1 MESGIENGGGI
12 DAAFLA
18 ADSGGSGQ
26 VVRPGFFQ
34 GMAGSAGNGIVRG
47 KAHVMKKLVAQGNF
61 GRIRGEGVRNGG
73 KRGKG
78 VFLSYHIAENFQ
90 ALILDPLEHGVFLP
104 ESERA
109 APVHHGVGSGGHG
122 IDLKHMFQLGKG
134 DGSGRFFHIVAALPV
149 PDMARQ
155 QASGKSID
163 QFGNVSA
170 GLVAVRTFGIH
181 GLCGNF
187 RRLGGR
193 QWLDI
198 LVRQEQGGD
207 SRRHDDRAA
216 QNGSCLDEGTCFA
229 HEIFNDVELPGW

>member
-1 MESGIENGGGI
+1 M
-12 DAAFLA
+12 
-18 ADSGGSGQ
+18 
-26 VVRPGFFQ
+26 
-34 GMAGSAGNGIVRG
+34 
-47 KAHVMKKLVAQGNF
+47 
-61 GRIRGEGVRNGG
+61 
-73 KRGKG
+73 
-78 VFLSYHIAENFQ
+78 
-90 ALILDPLEHGVFLP
+90 LP
-104 ESERA
+104 QCTWCRKW
-109 APVHHGVGSGGHG
+109 GHG

-216 QNGSCLDEGTCFA
+216 QNGSCLDEGTCFLMRFSMTWNCPDGKRGR
-229 HEIFNDVELPGW
+229 IKNQDLF